1 MEKCFKKKQNK
12 LLNEDNEVQQQE
24 QTQDRNDN
32 KDNNSLL
39 SIDTSTFND
48 YN

>member
-32 KDNNSLL
+32 KDNNPLL